1 MIVLVSG
8 QTKQLCCFS
17 DVACQAAQKSGLT
30 EMSMEDHTVTQ
41 LMKDR
46 KVSLT
51 LERPWSRCHV
61 LFFFGEL
68 NAGFLEISIVTGR
81 CACPLPLHH
90 RWKSP
95 SERV

>member
-30 EMSMEDHTVTQ
+30 EMSMEDHAVTQ

-61 LFFFGEL
+61 LFFWRIER
-68 NAGFLEISIVTGR
+68 GFLGDKHCDRTMR
-81 CACPLPLHH
+81 L
-90 RWKSP
+90 SP
-95 SERV
+95 SATPSLEIPE